1 MDILSMNIAELQL
14 FMKELG
20 QPAYRAVQVFEW
32 LHRRF
37 PRAGCGAFSFGEMY
51 NLPKAL
57 REELERRCYITPVS
71 VEKELRAK
79 DGTVKFLL
87 ALGGAGGSDETKL
100 CDESTDIEVSTSH
113 NEPANSDIH
122 TTRDVHASRDFHIPS
137 RVLIESVLMEYTH
150 GRSVCISTQAGCR
163 MGCLFC
169 ATGQSG
175 LLRNLTAGEMCMQ
188 VYTAARDNMLLQHD
202 ANHGSSIL
210 PLMSRDSVLH
220 GPIAKSHTHVTSE
233 SNHQSAINPG
243 GKPPLHNESNI
254 RNIVLM
260 GCGEP
265 LDNFDAVFRFIE
277 LITHPKGAGLSQRH
291 ITLSTCGL
299 IPEIRALAKRRMQIT
314 LAVSL
319 HGPDDATRQT
329 LMPVAKGHPIKDLL
343 AACREYTDMTHRRIT
358 FEYALA
364 AGIND
369 SPAQARALA
378 GLLKG
383 LLCHVNLIP
392 VNQISEYTGSQ
403 HKQLNPSFTPT
414 NKQQAAIFA
423 EILQKA
429 GIPATVRRTIGAEV
443 NAACGQLRSR

>member
-1 MDILSMNIAELQL
+1 MNIEELQL
-14 FMKELG
+14 LMKDLG

-32 LHRRF
+32 LHQRL
-37 PRAGCGAFSFGEMY
+37 PAAGEAFSFAEMN
-51 NLPKAL
+51 NLPKDL
-57 REELERRCYITPVS
+57 RAELERRCYITQVS
-71 VEKELRAK
+71 VEEELRAK

-87 ALGGAGGSDETKL
+87 ALGGAGDPDVNMSW
-100 CDESTDIEVSTSH
+100 DESLNFDGNESH
-113 NEPANSDIH
+113 HEALNSDIH
-122 TTRDVHASRDFHIPS
+122 TTRDMYASCGLHIPS
-137 RVLIESVLMEYTH
+137 RVFIESVLMEYTH
-150 GRSVCISTQAGCR
+150 GRSVCVSTQAGCR

-188 VYTAARDNMLLQHD
+188 VYTAARNNLSHLRDNTLPIRD
-202 ANHGSSIL
+202 A
-210 PLMSRDSVLH
+210 
-220 GPIAKSHTHVTSE
+220 
-233 SNHQSAINPG
+233 
-243 GKPPLHNESNI
+243 SNI
-254 RNIVLM
+254 RNVVLM

-265 LDNFDAVFRFIE
+265 LDNLEAVLRFIE

-299 IPEIRALAKRRMQIT
+299 IPEIRALAQRRMQIT

-319 HGPDDATRQT
+319 HGPDDATRQAM
-329 LMPVAKGHPIKDLL
+329 MPVAKGHPIKELL
-343 AACREYTDMTHRRIT
+343 AACREYVDVTHRRIT

-392 VNQISEYTGSQ
+392 VNPTQDPKAGNTGLQ
-403 HKQLNPSFTPT
+403 HRQSSPMIEAAGAQRNQSPRTFSPT
-414 NKQQAAIFA
+414 KKQQAAAFA

-443 NAACGQLRSR
+443 NAACGQLRARQSM